1 MVVIKEKPK
10 APLEPPPRELSPT
23 RVVVLLVV
31 LCAIGA
37 GVWQLLSHET
47 SAASA
52 KSDAVPVYSPYVDVT
67 NTPTYPFQLPSS
79 NPVSSVYLAFVVSDT
94 EEPCTPSWGTF
105 YTLDSAEQGLD
116 LDARTAQLRS
126 QGGSVMI
133 SYGGEAN
140 TELAVDCTDPSKL
153 EQAYL
158 EPVQRYHAKAID
170 LDIEGANLANTAANA
185 RRATAV
191 AAVQKKLAAER
202 KPLKV
207 WMTLPV
213 SSHGLTAEGIAAV
226 HAMLKGGVTLAG
238 VNAMTMDF
246 GEGEGAAHDMLGTIE
261 RSLDATQLQVQT
273 LWRDAGLPSSASAA
287 WGHVGV
293 TPMLGVNDVTSERFT
308 TKDARGLAEFVNKR
322 GIPRVS
328 AWSLNRDTQ
337 CGGAFAKVGELSN
350 TCSGVVQKPLE
361 FTHIF
366 SGLRGTKTAGKEAA
380 EASSAPTTHP
390 STATDDPATSPY
402 PIWRSSA
409 AYPAGYKVVWQ
420 GQIYQSGWWNQG
432 TPPGTSASDSPNGPW
447 QPIGPVPAGS
457 QAPKLTKTV
466 RGNFPGWS
474 PTRVYHEGDRVTF
487 QGLPYEARWYTQGEQ
502 PLNELPSDPSAPWE
516 PLFKYPGEPTSPSTG
531 ETTGASTGE
540 ATGTAAK
547 SASSEP
553 TAGVEH

>member
-1 MVVIKEKPK
+1 MVIVKEKPK

-23 RVVVLLVV
+23 RVIVLLVF
-31 LCAIGA
+31 LCAIGFGA
-37 GVWQLLSHET
+37 WQLLSKET
-47 SAASA
+47 SEASA

-140 TELAVDCTDPSKL
+140 TELAVDCTDPAKL

-170 LDIEGANLANTAANA
+170 LDIEGANLADTAANA
-185 RRATAV
+185 RRATAI
-191 AAVQKKLAAER
+191 AAVQKKLAAEK

-213 SSHGLTAEGIAAV
+213 SSHGLTAEGIATV
-226 HAMLKGGVTLAG
+226 QAMLKGGVTLAG

-261 RSLDATQLQVQT
+261 RALDATQLQVQT
-273 LWRDAGLPSSASAA
+273 LWRDAGLASSASAA
-287 WGHVGV
+287 WGHIGV

-328 AWSLNRDTQ
+328 AWSLNRDSQ
-337 CGGAFAKVGELSN
+337 CGGAFAKTGELSN

-361 FTHIF
+361 FTNIF

-390 STATDDPATSPY
+390 STVTDDPATSPY

-420 GQIYQSGWWNQG
+420 GQIFQSGYWNQG
-432 TPPGTSASDSPNGPW
+432 TPPGTTASDSPNGPW
-447 QPIGPVPAGS
+447 QPIGPVPADS
-457 QAPKLTKTV
+457 KAPTLTKTV
-466 RGNFPGWS
+466 AGNFHNWS
-474 PTRVYHEGDRVTF
+474 ATRVYHEGDRVSF
-487 QGLPYEARWYTQGEQ
+487 QGLPYQARWYTQGEQ
-502 PLNELPSDPSAPWE
+502 PLAELPSDPSAPWE
-516 PLFKYPGEPTSPSTG
+516 PLFKYPGEPTSSGTG
-531 ETTGASTGE
+531 ES
-540 ATGTAAK
+540 TGTAAATE
-547 SASSEP
+547 ASESN
-553 TAGVEH
+553 AGVEH